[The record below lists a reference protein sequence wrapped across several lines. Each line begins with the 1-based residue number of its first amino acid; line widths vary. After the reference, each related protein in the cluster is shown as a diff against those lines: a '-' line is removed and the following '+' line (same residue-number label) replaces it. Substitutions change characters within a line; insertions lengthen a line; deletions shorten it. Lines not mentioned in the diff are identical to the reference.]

1 MREGACAPSHSI
13 PHLTIIYTQE
23 MVSGIC
29 SMDDLYKNTGILTL
43 VKEKTITDVKQIWMN
58 KDECLGL
65 EDIVENNLKRQKKY
79 RYWSEYALHNA
90 VAMDWL
96 CYAPVGVSY
105 VPKGELWIWTQSDAN
120 VAMSEYRQWIK
131 ENGTD
136 G

>member
-1 MREGACAPSHSI
+1 MREGACAPSHSV
-13 PHLTIIYTQE
+13 PHLTITYTQE
-23 MVSGIC
+23 MVSGVC
-29 SMDDLYKNTGILTL
+29 SMDDLYKNTGISNF
-43 VKEKTITDVKQIWMN
+43 VKDKT
-58 KDECLGL
+58 
-65 EDIVENNLKRQKKY
+65 Y